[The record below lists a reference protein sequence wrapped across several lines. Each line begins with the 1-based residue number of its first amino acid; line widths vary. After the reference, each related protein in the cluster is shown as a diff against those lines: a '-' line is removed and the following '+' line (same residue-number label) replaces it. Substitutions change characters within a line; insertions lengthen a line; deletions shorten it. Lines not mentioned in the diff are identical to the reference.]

1 MQVSSPLSPDR
12 GEPRERAGDVMPD
25 LARLLVE
32 TRAAIVVVVA
42 VAVAVAAA
50 AASLTPQAP
59 RERYLAIVP
68 DGEPADSDSLDRKHS
83 MAAPLGQESAG
94 ERA

>member
-1 MQVSSPLSPDR
+1 VQVSGPLSPDR

-42 VAVAVAAA
+42 VAAAA

-68 DGEPADSDSLDRKHS
+68 DGEPTDSDSLDRKHS

>member
-42 VAVAVAAA
+42 VAAAAA

-68 DGEPADSDSLDRKHS
+68 DGEPADSDSLDRKYS

>member
-1 MQVSSPLSPDR
+1 MQVSSPLGPDR

-32 TRAAIVVVVA
+32 TQAAIVVV
-42 VAVAVAAA
+42 VAVAAA

-59 RERYLAIVP
+59 RERERYLPIVP

>member
-1 MQVSSPLSPDR
+1 MQVSGPLSPDR

-32 TRAAIVVVVA
+32 TRAAIVVVV
-42 VAVAVAAA
+42 VVAVAAA

-83 MAAPLGQESAG
+83 MAAPLGQESTG
-94 ERA
+94 KRA

>member
-1 MQVSSPLSPDR
+1 MQVSGPLQPRPWRDR

-32 TRAAIVVVVA
+32 TRAAIVVV
-42 VAVAVAAA
+42 VAVAAA

>member
-1 MQVSSPLSPDR
+1 MQVSGPLSPDR

-32 TRAAIVVVVA
+32 TRAAIVVVV
-42 VAVAVAAA
+42 VVVAVAAA

-83 MAAPLGQESAG
+83 MAAPLGQESTG
-94 ERA
+94 KRA